1 MVRRRRSYISLEP
14 QACRK
19 AGLGASR
26 RENCRHPRG
35 RARVGTLLQDAHLL
49 LAIPKKSE
57 ETTMQVIYPRCA
69 GLDVHQKTVVV
80 TIMMTEQDG
89 TVQRKQQSFSTM
101 TADLLALDDWLRQHQ
116 VEVIALESTGIY
128 WRPVYSILEEGR
140 TVILVNARH
149 MKAVPGRKT
158 DLKDS
163 EWIADLLRH
172 GLLRASF
179 IPPRPIP

>member
-1 MVRRRRSYISLEP
+1 
-14 QACRK
+14 
-19 AGLGASR
+19 
-26 RENCRHPRG
+26 
-35 RARVGTLLQDAHLL
+35 
-49 LAIPKKSE
+49 
-57 ETTMQVIYPRCA
+57 MQVIYPRCA

-80 TIMMTEQDG
+80 TAMITREDG
-89 TVQRKQQSFSTM
+89 TVLREQQVFSTM
-101 TADLLALDDWLRQHQ
+101 TADLLVLDDWLRQRQ
-116 VEVIALESTGIY
+116 IAVIALESTGVY
-128 WRPVYSILEEGR
+128 WRPIYNILEVDR

-179 IPPRPIP
+179 IPPRPFAKYGS